1 LFSPSCSEKSGL
13 TEISSSRKTEKAI
26 KKSIWFEEMNPI
38 KYRGLFYL
46 MIIVLLGNLS
56 SLTGLILHPD
66 IHYFDVEHFIVGST
80 TCLFT
85 LPIFIVLECYLRKHQ
100 EIKVEKEITYER
112 IVRYGWQ
119 LASIWTIIVF
129 ASLAWNITLHKQRT
143 TTIALAEASMVLNEN
158 LMLYNWAKSQPG
170 VFVPVGAKAQKN
182 PYLKD
187 IADHRAITDSGKPLT
202 LVNPEHLI
210 RQICEIRPTDG
221 PGPYSR
227 LTSLDPLRPENAPD
241 PWEAAALKSF
251 EDGNDDLHT
260 VVEVDG
266 EKYLRL
272 MRPMLAKPG
281 CLECHPPQQGYRHG
295 DIRGGISVSV
305 PMAPLFAMSKQ
316 DIFTFLM
323 AHGTLW
329 FLGLMG
335 TFLGVN
341 RLSESIRAR
350 EHAEI
355 RVQSII
361 ENMFEGLITL
371 NENWRIESCNS
382 AASKMFGYS
391 RVEMLG
397 RHIGTL
403 VKASA
408 DEKQT
413 EVAEQVDTPLL
424 AKVMGTPIEL
434 IGERKDGTH
443 FALEISLSEMF
454 SGPKHLFIAMARD
467 ITERIKSNEALLE
480 SQARIIKQEKLA
492 SLGTMVA
499 GIAHEINNPSQAIS
513 FSMEGLKVN
522 IEYVKKL
529 IKGLK
534 KYLEA
539 ESPQLAEK
547 RDVIRRLMNELDMNL
562 VLEGIDDIANRN
574 IKSIERIDHIVKSTK
589 RMAHREEVFSPCD
602 LNTIIS
608 DAVVLTHNQVKYDL
622 EIVKNLAPNL
632 PPFQGLAQE
641 MGQVFMNLI
650 MNARD
655 AIKEKGLSKREG
667 RINISTSYNI
677 KKKFIEARFED
688 NGIGIKKEFINKV
701 FDPFFTTK
709 DVNSGTGLG
718 LNLCHRIVD
727 SHGGQIIVK
736 SEAGRGAC
744 FTVRLFV

>member
-1 LFSPSCSEKSGL
+1 
-13 TEISSSRKTEKAI
+13 
-26 KKSIWFEEMNPI
+26 
-38 KYRGLFYL
+38 

-100 EIKVEKEITYER
+100 EIKVEKEITSER

-143 TTIALAEASMVLNEN
+143 TSIALAEAAMVLNEN
-158 LMLYNWAKSQPG
+158 LTLYNWAKSQQG
-170 VFVPVGAKAQKN
+170 VYVPINVKAKQN
-182 PYLKD
+182 PYLQE
-187 IADHRAITDSGKPLT
+187 IADHRAVTGSGKLLT
-202 LVNPEHLI
+202 LVNPAHLI
-210 RQICEIRPTDG
+210 HQICEIRPNDS
-221 PGPYSR
+221 GPYNR
-227 LTSLDPLRPENAPD
+227 ITSLNPLRPENAPD

-251 EDGNDDLHT
+251 EKGNDDLYT
-260 VVEVDG
+260 VVEING

-272 MRPMLAKPG
+272 MRPMPAKPG
-281 CLECHPPQQGYRHG
+281 CLECHPSPQGYKSG
-295 DIRGGISVSV
+295 DIRGGISVSI

-397 RHIGTL
+397 RHITTL
-403 VKASA
+403 VKTSTNGKKA
-408 DEKQT
+408 EM
-413 EVAEQVDTPLL
+413 AEQVETPLL

-434 IGERKDGTH
+434 IGERKDGTR

-454 SGPKHLFIAMARD
+454 SGPNHLFIAMVRD
-467 ITERIKSNEALLE
+467 ITERIKANEALLE

-522 IEYVKKL
+522 IEYVKQL

-539 ESPQLAEK
+539 ESPPLHEK
-547 RDVIRRLMNELDMNL
+547 IDSIRRLMNELDMNL
-562 VLEGIDDIANRN
+562 VLEGIDDIATRN

-602 LNTIIS
+602 LNTIVN

-622 EIVKNLAPNL
+622 EIVKNLSPNL

-655 AIKEKGLSKREG
+655 AIREKGLSKKEG
-667 RINISTSYNI
+667 RINISTSFNI
-677 KKKFIEARFED
+677 KKKCIEARFED

-736 SEAGRGAC
+736 SEAGKGAC